1 METFLY
7 STNFYQTYCVPGTV
21 LGSGKRPAH
30 NPEGAWRG
38 VLARSGASFLPLETQ
53 SVAKEDILVEQY
65 FPLRTFSEPSGSLSY
80 NGGPRRGWNSPQP
93 LPWDFS

>member
-7 STNFYQTYCVPGTV
+7 SINFYQTYCVPGTV
-21 LGSGKRPAH
+21 PGSGKAPAH

-53 SVAKEDILVEQY
+53 SVAKEDI
-65 FPLRTFSEPSGSLSY
+65 
-80 NGGPRRGWNSPQP
+80 
-93 LPWDFS
+93 